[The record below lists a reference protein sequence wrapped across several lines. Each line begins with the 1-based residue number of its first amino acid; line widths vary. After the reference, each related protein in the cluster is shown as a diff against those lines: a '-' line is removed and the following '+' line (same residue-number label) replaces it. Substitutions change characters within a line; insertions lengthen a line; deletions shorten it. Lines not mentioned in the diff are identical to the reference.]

1 MAAKK
6 KVFIIAGHGE
16 GDPGAC
22 SVWGHE
28 ADYTRELA
36 TLVKKAIG
44 TRASVTMY
52 DQNKN
57 CYTQSKAGHVPDYA
71 KYDFTLE
78 VHFNAKAKKDPY
90 GDGSYTGVGGYIHP
104 NNAGRSIA
112 RAIIDRVVALGFRE
126 WLLDNSTGLLNLN
139 RAQAAGAKYFLL
151 ETAFIDDGDDM
162 AWYTDRKGLVAQ
174 AVAQGILDGLGIS
187 GTASKPEAAEE
198 EYYRVRKSW
207 EDEKSQQFAGTEANA
222 RKLCGT
228 LPGYSVYDP
237 AGKCIYTNEA
247 KGTQASEFKGC
258 TEAEFVERLGS
269 LYAKEEIDTGILGC
283 VLFAQAILESGYGQ
297 TDLAQKA
304 NNLHGMKCSLS
315 GNVWAGTT
323 WNGDRYT
330 KMSPECDAA
339 GNTWMQESDF
349 RCYESIEASIAD
361 HSAYLLNAPNGNRQR
376 YAGLSGEKDYRKA
389 AQIIKDGGYATDPKY
404 VEKLVNIIER
414 WNLTRFNADVML
426 GDAQPE
432 PPKTQEQPKEPEQ
445 AAQPSGV
452 PYLIETTCDYLY
464 IRKKPRKSAKVTGSI
479 QEKAG
484 HKLKYTI
491 VEEKR
496 NWGRLKSGIGWICL
510 TYTKKVS

>member
-36 TLVKKAIG
+36 TLIKKALG
-44 TRASVTMY
+44 TKVAVTMY

-57 CYTQSKAGHVPDYA
+57 CYTQSKAGNVPDYA

-90 GDGSYTGVGGYIHP
+90 GDGKFTGIGGYIHP
-104 NNAGRSIA
+104 NNAGKGIA
-112 RAIIDRVVALGFRE
+112 RAIIDRVVALGFKE

-162 AWYTDRKGLVAQ
+162 GWYTARKSETAR
-174 AVAQGILDGLGIS
+174 AIAQGILESLGVS
-187 GTASKPEAAEE
+187 GEASQPKEE
-198 EYYRVRKSW
+198 TEKWYRVRLSW

-228 LPGYSVYDP
+228 LPGYSVFDP
-237 AGKCIYTNEA
+237 DGKCIYTNEVT
-247 KGTQASEFKGC
+247 GTQASEFKGVS
-258 TEAEFVERLGS
+258 EAGFIERVGK
-269 LYAKEEIDTGILGC
+269 LYAKEEIDTGILAC
-283 VLFAQAILESGYGQ
+283 VSIAQAILESGYGQ

-323 WNGDRYT
+323 WNGDKYT

-339 GNTWMQESDF
+339 GNTWMQKSDF
-349 RCYESIEASIAD
+349 RCYENIEASIKD
-361 HSAYLLNAPNGNRQR
+361 HSAYLLNAPDGNKQR
-376 YAGLSGEKDYRKA
+376 YAGLAGEKDYKKA

-404 VEKLVNIIER
+404 VEKLVDIIGR
-414 WNLTRFNADVML
+414 WNLTQYNADAL
-426 GDAQPE
+426 PDGEGQQKQP
-432 PPKTQEQPKEPEQ
+432 EQPKETAP
-445 AAQPSGV
+445 ASGV

-464 IRKKPRKSAKVTGSI
+464 IRKRPRKSSKVTGSI
-479 QEKAG
+479 QEKTG
-484 HKLKYTI
+484 RKLKYTI
-491 VEEKR
+491 VEEQ
-496 NWGRLKSGIGWICL
+496 NGWGRLKSGIGWICL
-510 TYTKKVS
+510 AYTRKVS